1 MPHPGQVLE
10 GPDGFRLT
18 LVELG
23 EDALIM
29 EARYAGNG
37 TMPPEHMHPAQHERF
52 EVIEG
57 RVRVVLDGEEHRY
70 RAGAEFNVPAG
81 TPHQMAGDGEA
92 LVAWEVRPPLRTAEF
107 FERLYTEV
115 LTGALGGR
123 EAVEAFFADYGDV
136 FRFTGPR
143 A

>member
-1 MPHPGQVLE
+1 MPHPGQVLQ
-10 GPDGFRLT
+10 GPGGFQLT

-23 EDALIM
+23 EDALTM

-37 TMPPEHMHPAQHERF
+37 QLPPEHLHPTQDERF

-81 TPHQMAGDGEA
+81 TPHQMTGDGEA
-92 LVAWEVRPPLRTAEF
+92 LIAWEVRPALRTAEF

-115 LTGALGGR
+115 VTGSIGGR
-123 EAVEAFFADYGDV
+123 EAVEAFFADYSDV
-136 FRFTGPR
+136 F
-143 A
+143 

>member
-10 GPDGFRLT
+10 GPGGFRLT
-18 LVELG
+18 LVELS

-29 EARYAGNG
+29 EARYPGNG
-37 TMPPEHMHPAQHERF
+37 QMPPEHLHPSQHERF

-70 RAGAEFNVPAG
+70 KAGAEFNVPAG
-81 TPHQMAGDGEA
+81 TPHQMAADGEA
-92 LVAWEVRPPLRTAEF
+92 LVAWEVRPALRTAEF

-115 LTGALGGR
+115 LAGR
-123 EAVEAFFADYGDV
+123 LDNDGVAAFFDDFSDV
-136 FRFTGPR
+136 FRFTAGRP
-143 A
+143 